1 MTGSPL
7 VIPVFIPHSGCPH
20 QCAFCNQNVLT
31 GEKSRVPD
39 AGRVAEIIQTYLA
52 RSMPRSRVDV
62 AFFGGN
68 FLGLPPGRITDLME
82 SVQPFLDSGAVNG
95 IRFSTR
101 PDTVTK
107 NRMEQVAHY
116 PIHLVELGVQSMDDR
131 VLARVKRGHTREDT
145 CRAMDLLRAFEINAG
160 VQIMVGLPEDTRDGV
175 IQTTQILAEMHPST
189 ARIYPVLVLKNT
201 LLARWYHNG
210 TYQPLTLD
218 QAVEVT
224 SQSCRMFTRS
234 GVTVIRMGVQVS
246 DPEMAAS
253 VLAGP
258 CHPAFGHLVHS
269 RMMYQATVQKI
280 ESSGAAQVPGIIRLR
295 VHPSG
300 ESRLRGHRNGNL
312 LRLKSRFPKIDFRLE
327 GDPAVGPDQVDI
339 VRFPV

>member
-31 GEKSRVPD
+31 GETSRVPD
-39 AGRVAEIIQTYLA
+39 AARVAEIIQTCLA
-52 RSMPRSRVDV
+52 RSMPRSRVEV

-68 FLGLPPGRITDLME
+68 FLGLPSGRITHLME
-82 SVQPFLDSGAVNG
+82 SVQPFLDSGAVHG

-107 NRMEQVAHY
+107 NRMEQIAHY

-131 VLARVKRGHTREDT
+131 VLARVNRGHTREDT

-160 VQIMVGLPEDTRDGV
+160 VQIMAGLPEDTPDGV
-175 IQTTQILAEMHPST
+175 LETSQILAEMHPST

-210 TYQPLTLD
+210 TYHPLTLD

-224 SQSCRMFTRS
+224 SQSCRIFNRS

-246 DPEMAAS
+246 DFEMAS

-269 RMMYQATVQKI
+269 RMMYQATVRKI
-280 ESSGAAQVPGIIRLR
+280 ESSGAAMVSGIIRLR
-295 VHPSG
+295 IHPSG
-300 ESRLRGHRNGNL
+300 ESRLRGYRNGNL
-312 LRLKSRFPKIDFRLE
+312 LRLRNRFPKIDFRLE
-327 GDPAVGPDQVDI
+327 TDPALRPVQVDI
-339 VRFPV
+339 VKFPV

>member
-20 QCAFCNQNVLT
+20 QCAFCNQTVLT
-31 GEKSRVPD
+31 GETSQVPD
-39 AGRVAEIIQTYLA
+39 AGRVAEIIQTYLD
-52 RSMPRSRVDV
+52 RSMPRSRVEV

-68 FLGLPPGRITDLME
+68 FLGLASGRITDLME
-82 SVQPFLDSGAVNG
+82 SVQPFLDSGVVHG

-107 NRMEQVAHY
+107 NRMEQIAHY
-116 PIHLVELGVQSMDDR
+116 PIRLVELGVQSMDDR

-145 CRAMDLLRAFEINAG
+145 CRAMDLLRAFKINAG
-160 VQIMVGLPEDTRDGV
+160 VQIMAGLPGDSLDGV
-175 IQTTQILAEMHPST
+175 IQTSQILAKMHPST
-189 ARIYPVLVLKNT
+189 ARIYPALVLKNT

-224 SQSCRMFTRS
+224 SRAYRIFTQA

-246 DPEMAAS
+246 AFEMAS

-269 RMMYQATVQKI
+269 RMMYQTVVQKI
-280 ESSGAAQVPGIIRLR
+280 QALGSVQGSGMIRLR

-300 ESRLRGHRNGNL
+300 EARLRGHRNGNL
-312 LRLKSRFPKIDFRLE
+312 LRLKNRFPKIDFRVQ
-327 GDPAVGPDQVDI
+327 GDPAVGPGQIDI
-339 VRFPV
+339 VKFPV